1 MSLTD
6 RYGFSALVLLC
17 FSTAARRQ
25 NGIYMG
31 EENIFK
37 KEENPK
43 AVLVSVL
50 LKGDDEAQNEASLL
64 ELEQLLKTAGGEV
77 FGIMTQSREAPDVRT
92 CIGEG
97 KVEELKEICENNEIA
112 LVVFDR
118 ELSPSQIRNLE
129 NELDDVRVID
139 RTMLILDIFALHA
152 VSGEGKLQVELAQLK
167 YTIPRLSGKGV
178 ELSRL
183 GGGIG
188 TRGPGESKLESDKR
202 HLKHRIAALEQQAE
216 ELKKNRTTMRRQRD
230 RSGIF
235 KFAIA
240 GYTNAGKSTL
250 LNLLTDA
257 GILAENKLFA
267 TLDPTTRKYTLPC
280 GDEILLTDTVG
291 FIRNLPTHLVKA
303 FRSTLDEVAFCDGI
317 LLIVDASDPE
327 YKNQLAVT
335 QELLGD
341 LDAGGKPIIYV
352 FNKIDEACEEFRPC
366 APHDGVYVKISA
378 KTKEGID
385 ELTEAIEKAVNEGKT
400 KEVFV
405 IPPSRGDIISYL
417 YANANVID
425 CEYTDTST
433 VITAITDKKTKGYV
447 NKSLK

>member
-1 MSLTD
+1 MS
-6 RYGFSALVLLC
+6 
-17 FSTAARRQ
+17 Q
-25 NGIYMG
+25 
-31 EENIFK
+31 ENIFK
-37 KEENPK
+37 QQQSPK

-50 LKGDDEAQNEASLL
+50 IKGDDENESNASLA

-97 KVEELKEICENNEIA
+97 KVEELKEICENNEIP
-112 LVVFDR
+112 LVVFDT

-129 NELDDVRVID
+129 KELDNVRVID

-167 YTIPRLSGKGV
+167 YTIPRLSGKGT

-202 HLKHRIAALEQQAE
+202 HLKHRIAALEAQAE
-216 ELKKNRTTMRRQRD
+216 ELRKNRGTMRAQRD

-235 KFAIA
+235 KLAIA

-250 LNLLTDA
+250 LNALTNA

-267 TLDPTTRKYTLPC
+267 TLDPTTRKYSLPS
-280 GDEILLTDTVG
+280 GEEILLTDTVG

-303 FRSTLDEVAFCDGI
+303 FRSTLDEVSFCDGI
-317 LLIVDASDPE
+317 LLVVDTSDPE

-341 LDAGGKPIIYV
+341 LDAGAKPIIYV
-352 FNKIDEACEEFRPC
+352 FNKIDCACEEFRPC
-366 APHDGVYVKISA
+366 APFGSDFVKISA
-378 KTKEGID
+378 KTGEGMD
-385 ELTEAIEKAVNEGKT
+385 SLLNALENAVSKGKT
-400 KEVFV
+400 KETFE
-405 IPPSRGDIISYL
+405 IPSHRGDLVSYL
-417 YANANVID
+417 YANANVLE
-425 CEYTDTST
+425 CEYTDTHT
-433 VITAITDKKTKGYV
+433 VITAVTDKKAKGFIM
-447 NKSLK
+447 KSLGK

>member
-1 MSLTD
+1 M
-6 RYGFSALVLLC
+6 A
-17 FSTAARRQ
+17 
-25 NGIYMG
+25 

-37 KEENPK
+37 KEESPR
-43 AVLVSVL
+43 AVLVSVFL
-50 LKGDDEAQNEASLL
+50 RGEDERENEASLG

-77 FGIMTQSREAPDVRT
+77 FGIMTQSRETPDVRT
-92 CIGEG
+92 YIGEG
-97 KVEELKEICENNEIA
+97 KVEELKEICENNEIP

-129 NELDDVRVID
+129 KELENVRVID

-167 YTIPRLSGKGV
+167 YTIPRLSGKGA

-202 HLKHRIAALEQQAE
+202 HLKHRIAALEAQAE
-216 ELKKNRTTMRRQRD
+216 ELRKNRSTMRRQRD

-235 KFAIA
+235 KLAIA

-250 LNLLTDA
+250 LNFLTDA

-267 TLDPTTRKYTLPC
+267 TLDPTTRKFELPS
-280 GDEILLTDTVG
+280 GEEILLTDTVG

-303 FRSTLDEVAFCDGI
+303 FRSTLDEVAYCDAL

-327 YKNQLAVT
+327 YKNQIAVT

-341 LDAGGKPIIYV
+341 LEAGSKPVIYV
-352 FNKIDEACEEFRPC
+352 FNKMDNACEEFRPC
-366 APHDGVYVKISA
+366 APADSTYVTISA
-378 KTKEGID
+378 KTGDGIESLKEAM
-385 ELTEAIEKAVNEGKT
+385 EAVVSEGKT
-400 KEVFV
+400 KEVFTL
-405 IPPSRGDIISYL
+405 PPSRGDLLNYL
-417 YANANVID
+417 YANANVLD
-425 CEYTDTST
+425 CDYTAEGT
-433 VITAITDKKTKGYV
+433 VVTAVVDKKTKGFI
-447 NKSLK
+447 NKALK